1 MSSLMRGLG
10 PKDLKKKSYFL
21 TKFVNHFLKSIDF

>member
-1 MSSLMRGLG
+1 MSSQMRGLG

-21 TKFVNHFLKSIDF
+21 ILFVMAFQKNISF